1 MLAEDYKPP
10 FPFTGEIE
18 KVDILLGDAG
28 LSEEEERVM
37 QEKFHAGVNY

>member
-1 MLAEDYKPP
+1 VCKHYKPP
-10 FPFTGEIE
+10 YPFSGVIE